1 MLSPTATTIRL
12 FLHALAAAVW
22 VGGQLTL
29 AGLVPAIRAS
39 SPATLKPVARA
50 FARLAWPA
58 FIVLVLTGAWSL
70 AAVDIA
76 DTSTAYQATV
86 LVKIVL
92 AIAAGV
98 ATAVHSIGQTKLAIA
113 LGGAIGLLASLAA
126 MFLGLL
132 LQTGQD

>member
-1 MLSPTATTIRL
+1 
-12 FLHALAAAVW
+12 
-22 VGGQLTL
+22 
-29 AGLVPAIRAS
+29 
-39 SPATLKPVARA
+39 VARA
-50 FARLAWPA
+50 FARVAWPA
-58 FIVLVLTGAWSL
+58 FIVLVLTGAWNL
-70 AAVDIA
+70 AAVDIG

-92 AIAAGV
+92 AIAAGG

>member
-29 AGLVPAIRAS
+29 AGLVPTVRAS
-39 SPATLKPVARA
+39 SPETLRPVARA
-50 FARLAWPA
+50 FARVAWPA
-58 FIVLVLTGAWSL
+58 FIVLVVTGAWSL

-92 AIAAGV
+92 AIAAGA
-98 ATAVHSIGQTKLAIA
+98 ATAVHSIGHTKLAIA
-113 LGGAIGLLASLAA
+113 LGGTIGLLASLGA

-132 LQTGQD
+132 LQSGQG

>member
-29 AGLVPAIRAS
+29 AGLVPTVRAAA
-39 SPATLKPVARA
+39 PEALKPMARA
-50 FARLAWPA
+50 FARVAWPA
-58 FIVLVLTGAWSL
+58 FIVLVVTGAWSL

-92 AIAAGV
+92 AIAAGG

-132 LQTGQD
+132 LQTGQG

>member
-39 SPATLKPVARA
+39 SPATLKPVAHA

-70 AAVDIA
+70 AAVDIG

-92 AIAAGV
+92 AIAAGA
-98 ATAVHSIGQTKLAIA
+98 ATAVHSIGHTKLAIA
-113 LGGAIGLLASLAA
+113 LGGAIGLLASLGA

-132 LQTGQD
+132 LQTGQG

>member
-29 AGLVPAIRAS
+29 AGLVPAVRAS
-39 SPATLKPVARA
+39 APEALKPVARA

-58 FIVLVLTGAWSL
+58 FIVLVVTGAWNL